1 MLELPEVDAGS
12 DGNGA
17 IAAPHLEAETRIAA
31 MEKELAQV
39 KRMLEE
45 KKASSSVTS
54 LTLGL
59 REEKRLRL
67 EAESSKKEAE
77 ELLAGMRSSLSKV
90 GVCSG
95 APIPCLPPPPAV
107 AEQPRG
113 QRDKAADTLKPWRRR
128 QLRARCSLIP

>member
-1 MLELPEVDAGS
+1 MFEFPDVDAGS

-39 KRMLEE
+39 KRILEE
-45 KKASSSVTS
+45 KRTSSSVSS
-54 LTLGL
+54 LSQAL

-90 GVCSG
+90 GSV
-95 APIPCLPPPPAV
+95 APIPSLPSPPAV
-107 AEQPRG
+107 TG
-113 QRDKAADTLKPWRRR
+113 QRHGDWR
-128 QLRARCSLIP
+128 IE